1 LAFRLALHQT
11 PEIDKETSM
20 KRTITILSLVFVL
33 TVAAFAQ
40 VAPTPQPK
48 PEHLSKQQL
57 NTLIATAKTPA
68 EHERIAQYYKAK
80 AVDYLA
86 QAKEHEAMV
95 AAYKANSSLSND
107 KNQASTI
114 SHCEYFVTTFKAL
127 ADNSQE
133 MATLH
138 ERMAKEAPEK
148 LNPTGK

>member
-1 LAFRLALHQT
+1 MNRTIVSFAFAAVLAFTSFAAMAQT
-11 PEIDKETSM
+11 
-20 KRTITILSLVFVL
+20 
-33 TVAAFAQ
+33 
-40 VAPTPQPK
+40 QPK
-48 PEHLSKQQL
+48 VEKLSKQQL

-114 SHCEYFVTTFKAL
+114 SHCEDFVTTFKAL
-127 ADNSQE
+127 ADNNQE
-133 MATLH
+133 MAD
-138 ERMAKEAPEK
+138 
-148 LNPTGK
+148 